1 MPNRLLVVAVLVLSV
16 AVGLLW
22 IELHKQRVEV
32 DSAQL
37 RLVVYIDRIQSIER
51 DLYGANL
58 DEGTKTRRPVTV
70 ED

>member
-1 MPNRLLVVAVLVLSV
+1 
-16 AVGLLW
+16 
-22 IELHKQRVEV
+22 
-32 DSAQL
+32 
-37 RLVVYIDRIQSIER
+37 VVYIDRIQSIER